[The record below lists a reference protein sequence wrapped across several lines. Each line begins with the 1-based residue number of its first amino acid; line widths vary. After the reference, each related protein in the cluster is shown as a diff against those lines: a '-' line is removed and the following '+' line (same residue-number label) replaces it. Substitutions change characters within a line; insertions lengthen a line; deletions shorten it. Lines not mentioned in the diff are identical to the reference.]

1 RAGAR
6 LQGQSAAGA
15 GETDALAPHPRGAA
29 RRGDRR
35 RRPLLGEP
43 RPVKSQFKFLSGARV
58 GQTEAFVKAYVG
70 LGRHPLSYVRFDP
83 ERDLDVSAR
92 HAAVVRRGDTFIIQD
107 LGSRNGTLINGTRIE
122 GDTPLHDGDVIG
134 FGAKGPALE
143 FRILSTEDAVT
154 RSTVAEAAAAHASQP
169 REILAAVRAGSAPP
183 SPPPP
188 PPPPPPLPIA
198 GGGARPPNPLRPPTN
213 APLAPLF

>member
-1 RAGAR
+1 MPYVRMGGMHFA
-6 LQGQSAAGA
+6 
-15 GETDALAPHPRGAA
+15 D
-29 RRGDRR
+29 
-35 RRPLLGEP
+35 
-43 RPVKSQFKFLSGARV
+43 
-58 GQTEAFVKAYVG
+58 VG
-70 LGRHPLSYVRFDP
+70 LEADGHKA
-83 ERDLDVSAR
+83 VSAG

-154 RSTVAEAAAAHASQP
+154 RSTVAEAAAAHASPP

-183 SPPPP
+183 PPPP
-188 PPPPPPLPIA
+188 PRRPSPAIRIA
-198 GGGARPPNPLRPPTN
+198 VEGARHTNQLRPPTN
-213 APLAPLF
+213 VPFGPLFFAVAAVGGV

>member
-1 RAGAR
+1 MPYVRMGGMHFA
-6 LQGQSAAGA
+6 
-15 GETDALAPHPRGAA
+15 D
-29 RRGDRR
+29 
-35 RRPLLGEP
+35 
-43 RPVKSQFKFLSGARV
+43 
-58 GQTEAFVKAYVG
+58 VG
-70 LGRHPLSYVRFDP
+70 LEADGHKA
-83 ERDLDVSAR
+83 VSAG

-188 PPPPPPLPIA
+188 RRPRPPPRPALPVSA
-198 GGGARPPNPLRPPTN
+198 PTN
-213 APLAPLF
+213 HLTPHPTDP